1 MYDNPNLPYRCP
13 LCFQVVSDC
22 TSSADGKHRTCGCF
36 TCSCSAPIFEQ
47 KPLESIYMPR
57 ILWDRWVI
65 RYRNEHPNY
74 HIDYLCKNCLRDR
87 ENCKYYDEEMIN
99 CPDAVY
105 EENNKQFT

>member
-36 TCSCSAPIFEQ
+36 TCNCSAPIFEQ

-57 ILWDRWVI
+57 VLWDRWVI

-74 HIDYLCKNCLRDR
+74 HKDYLCKNCLRDR

-105 EENNKQFT
+105 EEEE